1 MSKLTYILQ
10 NDSKMP
16 LRSRSSSPVVK
27 KETKSEVKQGDDQGQ
42 VDPGEILVLDSD
54 DEEAKMARARMEAR
68 MRAQIEYRRLEGT
81 GLLLLSEKFRK
92 ISEFLEI
99 FRIVFF

>member
-1 MSKLTYILQ
+1 
-10 NDSKMP
+10 MP
-16 LRSRSSSPVVK
+16 FRSRSSSPVVK

-68 MRAQIEYRRLEGT
+68 MRAQIEYRRLEGI
-81 GLLLLSEKFRK
+81 GLLLFIAKLGG
-92 ISEFLEI
+92 
-99 FRIVFF
+99 FFELFFVNFIRSLF

>member
-81 GLLLLSEKFRK
+81 GLLLFSGK
-92 ISEFLEI
+92 FLET
-99 FRIVFF
+99 FRISF